1 MVLRTFVPY
10 AGRDLRRRGELHGS
24 LRAATARI
32 LAVWVPAALSAAAL
46 GGVAYAAA
54 WPSSRL
60 WGPGF
65 HRLPGG
71 TNEIA
76 LTFDDGPASGT
87 PDFLDALDALNVRA
101 TFFVCGRNVVR
112 SPDIARAIVDAGHA
126 IGNHTYSHPKLPI
139 CSPLRVRR
147 ELVRTQ
153 HAISEATGVLPT
165 LFRPPYGLRSPALR
179 GLLPELGL
187 VCVHWTVIGN
197 DWKRDAAEIASRV
210 LRRVRKGAIIC
221 LHDGCG
227 TDARCDRSQTLEAV
241 REIVPRLKDRGFRFR
256 PLSAV
261 HGGGRNPPAEDPGRP
276 TGRSSRR
283 Q

>member
-1 MVLRTFVPY
+1 M
-10 AGRDLRRRGELHGS
+10 
-24 LRAATARI
+24 
-32 LAVWVPAALSAAAL
+32 WVPAALSAVAL

-54 WPSSRL
+54 WPSSQL

-87 PDFLDALDALNVRA
+87 PLFLDALDALNVRA

-112 SPDIARAIVDAGHA
+112 RPDLARSIVEAGHV
-126 IGNHTYSHPKLPI
+126 IGNHTYSHPRLPI
-139 CSPLRVRR
+139 CSPLRVRQ

-153 HAISEATGVLPT
+153 QAIAEATGVRPA

-179 GLLPELGL
+179 SLLPELGL

-197 DWKRDAAEIASRV
+197 DWKRDAPEIASRV
-210 LRRVRKGAIIC
+210 LRRVREGAIIC

-227 TDARCDRSQTLEAV
+227 TDAHCDRSQTLEAV
-241 REIVPRLKDRGFRFR
+241 WEIVPRLKDRGFRFR

-261 HGGGRNPPAEDPGRP
+261 RRGGQNPPAEDPRCL